1 MMMNCLL
8 MIVYSLC
15 TVRLMYTA
23 SILVCALASAL
34 AKWREKSFNFCKVKN
49 PMGKLKQQAWQPL
62 HEHGWKV
69 RRF

>member
-23 SILVCALASAL
+23 SILYMRSGLSISQAEGKEFQFLQS
-34 AKWREKSFNFCKVKN
+34 KKSY
-49 PMGKLKQQAWQPL
+49 GAKQQAWQPL